1 MQLALDI
8 SGKANAKPD
17 TPEISLI
24 PGLNTFCVKNFGQYN
39 VKFVGCHSYD
49 SKELPHSINIADHV
63 PITVN
68 AIKHRTGIRILS
80 PIPATY
86 RLLVES
92 KEKADTVNLVAE
104 SAKVDGNF
112 AYRYD
117 FDLKPEE
124 RVVLTP
130 HSDVMLF
137 NPERTDIVGA
147 HDCVDVSLVLH
158 SLIFL

>member
-8 SGKANAKPD
+8 SGDPNAKPD
-17 TPEISLI
+17 TQEISLI
-24 PGLNTFCVKNFGQYN
+24 PGLNTFCAKNFGQYN

-49 SKELPHSINIADHV
+49 LKELPSTINIADHA

-80 PIPATY
+80 PITSTY
-86 RLLVES
+86 SLHVES
-92 KEKADTVNLVAE
+92 KEKAETVKLVAE
-104 SAKVDGNF
+104 SAKVDGMF

-137 NPERTDIVGA
+137 NPERTDIIGG
-147 HDCVDVSLVLH
+147 HDCVDVS
-158 SLIFL
+158 